1 MVVLILDLVIISY
14 CNVFLFF
21 LSQFFCRQFVFDC
34 NFIVRWPGL
43 GGSLVGFRGSTLFCI
58 F

>member
-14 CNVFLFF
+14 CNVFVFFF
-21 LSQFFCRQFVFDC
+21 LPIFCSQFVFDC

-43 GGSLVGFRGSTLFCI
+43 RGSLVGFRGSTLFCI